1 MFNNRLKMHF
11 FTKITLFLQKIIKIS
26 FLFNAKSYILKGL
39 GKNNIENTF
48 ILIYN
53 QYIEVIMEKLILLDS
68 NSLINRAYYA
78 LPNLT
83 NHSGQY
89 TGAIFGY
96 LNMLIKI
103 VDTYKPTHIIATFDR
118 KAPTF
123 RKKIYDGYKAT
134 RKPMPHELASQLAP
148 LKEIIA
154 AMNIPIVE
162 MDGYEADDII
172 GTIAKKFDVQT
183 FIVTGDKDSLQL
195 IDDTTTVL
203 LTKKGITEIA
213 YYDEKALKEEGL
225 VPSQIIDLKSLMG
238 DASDNIPG
246 VAGVGEKTARDLL
259 AKYSTLDGVY
269 EHIDEIK
276 GKLQEKLLTNRDTAY
291 LSYKLATI
299 NTHSPVDIT
308 LEEAKFDYPPFSGEV
323 KRLLKALE
331 LTKIIDRLQFD
342 GETTAYANE
351 VQHELP
357 QTVDIDSEEGLAE
370 VLSKII
376 MQGKFSFSLSKKITI
391 ATEGECFNIVIAENL
406 LGEGIDYNAFIS
418 AMKGIFESEKIKK
431 TCYDIKNVMHI
442 LMQNDVTLKGA
453 ENDVL
458 LKAYL
463 VDANRNYKS
472 EEELFNAYNL
482 PEGDEAALIQLIDD
496 ILDKELGERGL
507 TKLYKELE
515 LPLVEVLFEMEKEG
529 FRVDLDILNE
539 LNKKYSEELDG
550 LLKEIIDYA
559 GKPFN
564 VNSTKQ
570 LASVLFEDLGLKTG
584 KKTKT
589 GYSTNVEVLNSIKN
603 QHPIVPLIL
612 RQRELAKLKSTYLD
626 GILPLI
632 DSNQKIHTVFKQTVT
647 ATGRLSSTEPNLQNI
662 PIRRSEGKQI
672 RKMFVA
678 SPNNVLVCADYSQIE
693 LRLMAQFS
701 GDETM
706 IDAFNN
712 DIDIHATTASKVF
725 GVPLEMVTP
734 DMRRQAKAVNFGII
748 YGISDFGLSEDLG
761 IPVYKARD
769 FIAGYFATYPKVKQY
784 MDKCVEIA
792 KQQGYVTT
800 YMNRRREIP
809 ELKSSNYNL
818 RSFGERVAM
827 NMPLQGSAS
836 DIIKLAMLKV
846 HKALKEG
853 GFKAKLIMQVHDE
866 LIIDCPVDE
875 AQQVKKIL
883 VECME
888 NNTPDFKVKLVAEC
902 SAGNNWLEAK

>member
-1 MFNNRLKMHF
+1 MD
-11 FTKITLFLQKIIKIS
+11 
-26 FLFNAKSYILKGL
+26 
-39 GKNNIENTF
+39 
-48 ILIYN
+48 
-53 QYIEVIMEKLILLDS
+53 KLILLDS

-96 LNMLIKI
+96 LNMLLKI

-123 RKKIYDGYKAT
+123 RKQIYEGYKAT
-134 RKPMPHELASQLAP
+134 RKPMPYELASQLAP

-154 AMNIPIVE
+154 AMNIPILE

-172 GTIAKKFDVQT
+172 GTLAKKFDTQT

-195 IDDTTTVL
+195 IDPTTTVL
-203 LTKKGITEIA
+203 LTKKGISEIA
-213 YYDEKALKEEGL
+213 YYDEKALSEEGL

-246 VAGVGEKTARDLL
+246 VVGVGEKTAKDLL

-269 EHIDEIK
+269 EHLDEIK
-276 GKLQEKLLTNRDTAY
+276 GKLHDKLAENKDTAY
-291 LSYKLATI
+291 LSYELATI
-299 NTHSPVDIT
+299 NTHSPVEIT

-331 LTKIIDRLQFD
+331 LTKIIDRLEFD
-342 GETTAYANE
+342 GEENSAVSLIQAE
-351 VQHELP
+351 IP
-357 QTVDIDSEEGLAE
+357 QAQEINSQEGLSQVISK
-370 VLSKII
+370 VL
-376 MQGKFSFSLSKKITI
+376 MQGKFAFSLSKRITI
-391 ATEGECFNIVIAENL
+391 AVDGECYYIAIAENL
-406 LGEGIDYNAFIS
+406 LDEGIDYNAFIDS
-418 AMKGIFESEKIKK
+418 MKGIFESEKIKK
-431 TCYDIKNVMHI
+431 ICYDSKNIMHI
-442 LMQNDVTLKGA
+442 LMQNDVSLKGA
-453 ENDVL
+453 DSDVL

-463 VDANRNYKS
+463 IDANRNYKS

-482 PEGDEAALIQLIDD
+482 PEGEDAALIQYIDT
-496 ILDKELGERGL
+496 ILDRELKEKNLV
-507 TKLYKELE
+507 KLYEELE
-515 LPLVEVLFEMEKEG
+515 LPLVQVLFDMEKEG

-539 LNKKYSEELDG
+539 LKDKYSQELDG

-632 DSNQKIHTVFKQTVT
+632 DSRQKIHTIFKQTVT

-662 PIRRSEGKQI
+662 PIRKSEGKQI
-672 RKMFVA
+672 RKMFIA
-678 SPNNVLVCADYSQIE
+678 SPGNVLVCADYSQIE

-706 IDAFNN
+706 LDAFNN
-712 DIDIHATTASKVF
+712 NIDIHATTASKVF
-725 GVPLEMVTP
+725 GVPIEMVTA

-769 FIAGYFATYPKVKQY
+769 FIAGYFATYPKVKEY
-784 MDKCVEIA
+784 MNKCVETA
-792 KQQGYVTT
+792 KEQGYVTT

-846 HKALKEG
+846 HKALKDG
-853 GFKAKLIMQVHDE
+853 GYKAKLIMQVHDE
-866 LIIDCPVDE
+866 LIIDCPYDE
-875 AQQVKKIL
+875 VQQVKEIL
-883 VECME
+883 VDCMQ

-902 SAGNNWLEAK
+902 GFGNNWLEAK

>member
-1 MFNNRLKMHF
+1 MDR
-11 FTKITLFLQKIIKIS
+11 
-26 FLFNAKSYILKGL
+26 
-39 GKNNIENTF
+39 
-48 ILIYN
+48 
-53 QYIEVIMEKLILLDS
+53 LILLDS

-83 NHSGQY
+83 NHDGQY

-103 VDTYKPTHIIATFDR
+103 IDTYKPTHVIATFDR

-123 RKKIYDGYKAT
+123 RKAMYDGYKAT

-148 LKEIIA
+148 LKEILS
-154 AMNIPIVE
+154 AMEIPILE

-172 GTIAKKFDVQT
+172 GTIAKKYGTQT

-203 LTKKGITEIA
+203 LTKKGISEIA
-213 YYDEKALKEEGL
+213 YYDEAMLQSEGL

-238 DASDNIPG
+238 DSSDNIPG

-259 AKYSTLDGVY
+259 AKYTTLDGVY
-269 EHIDEIK
+269 QHIDEIK
-276 GKLQEKLLTNRDTAY
+276 GKLQEKLIQSKDMAY
-291 LSYKLATI
+291 LSYDLATI
-299 NTHSPVDIT
+299 NVNSPIEFDD
-308 LEEAKFDYPPFSGEV
+308 LEKAKLNTTFSGEV
-323 KRLLKALE
+323 RSLLKKLE
-331 LTKIIDRLQFD
+331 LTKIVDRMNFD
-342 GETTAYANE
+342 AQETTVKNDVLIPTA
-351 VQHELP
+351 Q
-357 QTVDIDSEEGLAE
+357 DIDTLEGLSE
-370 VLSKII
+370 VLSNII
-376 MQGKFSFSLSKKITI
+376 LHGKFAFSISGRITFSVDD
-391 ATEGECFNIVIAENL
+391 ECYNIVIADNL
-406 LGEGIDYNAFIS
+406 LGEGISYGDFLDACKS
-418 AMKGIFESEKIKK
+418 VFESKNIIK
-431 TCYDIKNVMHI
+431 TCFDYKNNLHVLAKDGI
-442 LMQNDVTLKGA
+442 ALCGV

-463 VDANRNYKS
+463 IDANRNYKS
-472 EEELFNAYNL
+472 EQELFNAYNL
-482 PEGDEAALIQLIDD
+482 PDGEESALIAYIDGV
-496 ILDKELGERGL
+496 LDKELKEKGL
-507 TKLYKELE
+507 EKLYADLE
-515 LPLVEVLFEMEKEG
+515 LPLVEVLFDMEKEG
-529 FRVDLDILNE
+529 FKIDLDILNE
-539 LNKKYSEELDG
+539 LNDKYSKELDS
-550 LLKEIIDYA
+550 LIRQIVELA

-570 LASVLFEDLGLKTG
+570 LASVLFEDLGLKSG

-612 RQRELAKLKSTYLD
+612 RQRELSKLKSTYLD
-626 GILPLI
+626 GMLPLI
-632 DSNQKIHTVFKQTVT
+632 DSKRKIHTIFKQTVT

-662 PIRRSEGKQI
+662 PIRKTEGKQI
-672 RKMFVA
+672 RKMFIA
-678 SPNNVLVCADYSQIE
+678 SEDNVLVCADYSQIE

-706 IDAFNN
+706 IHAFNN
-712 DIDIHATTASKVF
+712 NADIHAITASKVF
-725 GVPLEMVTP
+725 GIPLEMVTP

-769 FIAGYFATYPKVKQY
+769 FIAGYFATYPKVKEY

-792 KQQGYVTT
+792 KEKGYVTT

-818 RSFGERVAM
+818 RNFGERVAM

-836 DIIKLAMLKV
+836 DIIKVAMLKV

-866 LIIDCPVDE
+866 LIIDSPIEECE
-875 AQQVKKIL
+875 KVKKLL
-883 VECME
+883 VENME
-888 NNTPDFKVKLVAEC
+888 NITTDFDVKLVADC
-902 SAGNNWLEAK
+902 NSGRSWLEAK

>member
-1 MFNNRLKMHF
+1 MD
-11 FTKITLFLQKIIKIS
+11 
-26 FLFNAKSYILKGL
+26 
-39 GKNNIENTF
+39 
-48 ILIYN
+48 
-53 QYIEVIMEKLILLDS
+53 KLILLDS

-96 LNMLIKI
+96 LNMLLKI

-123 RKKIYDGYKAT
+123 RKAIYDGYKAT
-134 RKPMPHELASQLAP
+134 RKPMPHELASQLEP
-148 LKEIIA
+148 LKEIIR
-154 AMNIPIVE
+154 AMNIPILE

-172 GTIAKKFDVQT
+172 GTLAKKFKVQT

-213 YYDEKALKEEGL
+213 YYDEAMLKSEGL
-225 VPSQIIDLKSLMG
+225 IPSQIIDLKSLMG
-238 DASDNIPG
+238 DSSDNIPG
-246 VAGVGEKTARDLL
+246 VAGVGEKTAKDLL

-269 EHIDEIK
+269 GHIDEIK
-276 GKLQEKLLTNRDTAY
+276 GKLQEKLIDNKDMAY

-299 NTHSPVDIT
+299 NTQSPVEIT
-308 LEEAKFDYPPFSGEV
+308 LDEAKFEYPPFPAEV
-323 KRLLKALE
+323 KKLLKNLE
-331 LTKIIDRLQFD
+331 LTKIVDRLQFD
-342 GETTAYANE
+342 GEPADSGE
-351 VQHELP
+351 S
-357 QTVDIDSEEGLAE
+357 QTVEIPETKDVDSFEGLNE
-370 VLSKII
+370 VLSKIL
-376 MQGKFSFSLSKKITI
+376 MQGKFAFSLSKKITM
-391 ATEGECFNIVIAENL
+391 AVEDECFNILIADNL
-406 LGEGIDYNAFIS
+406 LGEGIDYNQFIS
-418 AMKGIFESEKIKK
+418 AMKGIFESDKIKK
-431 TCYDIKNVMHI
+431 VCYDSKNNMHI
-442 LMQNDVTLKGA
+442 LMQNDTKLCGV
-453 ENDVL
+453 ESDVL

-472 EEELFNAYNL
+472 EQELFNAYNL
-482 PEGDEAALIQLIDD
+482 PEGEEAALIYYIDSV
-496 ILDKELGERGL
+496 LDKELEERNL
-507 TKLYKELE
+507 TKLYKEIE
-515 LPLVEVLFEMEKEG
+515 LPLVEVLFDMEKQG
-529 FRVDLDILNE
+529 FRVDLDILKE
-539 LNKKYSEELDG
+539 LDGKYTEELDS
-550 LLKEIIDYA
+550 LIKEIVEYA

-589 GYSTNVEVLNSIKN
+589 GYSTNVDVLNSIKN

-626 GILPLI
+626 GILPMI
-632 DSNQKIHTVFKQTVT
+632 DSNHKIHTIFKQTVT

-662 PIRRSEGKQI
+662 PIRKSEGKQI
-672 RKMFVA
+672 RKMFIA
-678 SPNNVLVCADYSQIE
+678 SPGNTLVCADYSQIE
-693 LRLMAQFS
+693 LRLMAEFS

-706 IDAFNN
+706 LNAFNN
-712 DIDIHATTASKVF
+712 NIDIHATTASKVF

-784 MDKCVEIA
+784 MDRCVEIA
-792 KQQGYVTT
+792 KEQGYVTT
-800 YMNRRREIP
+800 FMNRRREIP

-846 HKALKEG
+846 YNALKDG
-853 GFKAKLIMQVHDE
+853 GYKAKLIMQVHDE
-866 LIIDCPVDE
+866 LIIDCPLDEVKEVQKLLVD
-875 AQQVKKIL
+875 
-883 VECME
+883 CMQ
-888 NNTPDFKVKLVAEC
+888 NNTPDFKVKLIAEC
-902 SAGNNWLEAK
+902 STGNNWLEAK